1 MHLCVKSE
9 LMALDTAMGETTIFF
24 LAIFREKTSQRKF
37 PIVIQYFGQPS
48 RWLFLSFSNE
58 SFAVLFLQGLW

>member
-9 LMALDTAMGETTIFF
+9 PMALDIAMGETTNFF

-37 PIVIQYFGQPS
+37 SIVIQYFG
-48 RWLFLSFSNE
+48 
-58 SFAVLFLQGLW
+58 